1 MRASFPVR
9 QLGSY
14 ARDLEAPSDSAARGY
29 WESAFDLAAALD
41 RLAAALVAV
50 SAAVFALLRQSFP
63 QRPCWREP
71 KF

>member
-1 MRASFPVR
+1 MP

-14 ARDLEAPSDSAARGY
+14 ARDLEAPSDSAERGFR
-29 WESAFDLAAALD
+29 ESVSDLAAALD
-41 RLAAALVAV
+41 RLAAVLDAA
-50 SAAVFALLRQSFP
+50 SAAVFALLRQSFR